1 MPGRVPRFDG
11 GAATCGVSRAGSC
24 EGRALAR
31 PSASREPRRV
41 AVCAWPRPFSENELY
56 AVALNH
62 CLSLVYENANK
73 FIVSEQKKTSLNRL
87 LPQLGPG
94 RLVDTAWL
102 QEQGVSRP
110 SIHAYVQN
118 GWLERVAP
126 RVYRRPSGTTPA
138 TQRWDAAIL
147 SAQELRPSTFYV
159 GGASALDLL
168 GRSHYLRLGRHPT
181 IYLYDPDRTAPTWLM
196 KLPLDAALAVRTRP
210 LFADT
215 LLGLEWRRFELGTGR
230 LGGPVPEPVREEPW
244 DHFLRVAGEERAAIE
259 MLDEVPATLGFDHAD
274 EIFQG
279 LSNLRPRLVTQLLE
293 TCRSVRAK
301 RLFLFYADRH
311 GHAWV
316 KHVDRR
322 HIDLGKG
329 KRQLAP
335 GGRLDARY
343 QITIPASL
351 SSNIELSER

>member
-1 MPGRVPRFDG
+1 MKV
-11 GAATCGVSRAGSC
+11 ACHGS
-24 EGRALAR
+24 
-31 PSASREPRRV
+31 PSA
-41 AVCAWPRPFSENELY
+41 AVWQHYKRPQPPVYQSWILFSDYELY
-56 AVALNH
+56 ARSLNPV
-62 CLSLVYENANK
+62 LPTVYKRAKKFSVNK
-73 FIVSEQKKTSLNRL
+73 QRKPSLNRL
-87 LPQLGPG
+87 LSKLDPG
-94 RLVDTAWL
+94 QLVDSAWL
-102 QEQGVSRP
+102 QDQGVSRP

-126 RVYRRPSGTTPA
+126 RVYRRPTGSDSSA
-138 TQRWDAAIL
+138 RRWDAAIL

-159 GGASALDLL
+159 GGPTALDLL
-168 GRSHYLRLGRHPT
+168 GRSHYLRLGGHPA
-181 IYLYDPDRTAPTWLM
+181 IYLFDPDRTAPAWLM
-196 KLPLDAALAVRTRP
+196 KLPLDAALVLRTRS

-230 LGGPVPEPVREEPW
+230 LGAAVAEPTKTNPW

-259 MLDEVPATLGFDHAD
+259 MLDEVPAKVGFDHAD

-279 LSNLRPRLVTQLLE
+279 LSNLRPRLVTRLLE

-301 RLFLFYADRH
+301 RLFFFYADRH
-311 GHAWV
+311 AHAWV
-316 KHVDRR
+316 KHVDRT
-322 HIDLGKG
+322 HVDLGKG

-351 SSNIELSER
+351 SASVDKASDDG

>member
-1 MPGRVPRFDG
+1 MSGRVPRFGG
-11 GAATCGVSRAGSC
+11 GAATCGVSRTVSC

-31 PSASREPRRV
+31 PSGSRGPRRV
-41 AVCAWPRPFSENELY
+41 AVYARPRPFSKNELY
-56 AVALNH
+56 AAALNH
-62 CLSLVYENANK
+62 RLPPVYKYANK

-110 SIHAYVQN
+110 SIHAYVRN

-126 RVYRRPSGTTPA
+126 RVYRRPSGATPT

-159 GGASALDLL
+159 GGESALDLL
-168 GRSHYLRLGRHPT
+168 GRSHYLRLGGHPT

-215 LLGLEWRRFELGTGR
+215 LLGLEWRRLELGTGR
-230 LGGPVPEPVREEPW
+230 LGAAVPEPVREEPW

-311 GHAWV
+311 AHAWV
-316 KHVDRR
+316 KHVDRG

>member
-1 MPGRVPRFDG
+1 MLNADSPFRF
-11 GAATCGVSRAGSC
+11 
-24 EGRALAR
+24 EG
-31 PSASREPRRV
+31 PRRV
-41 AVCAWPRPFSENELY
+41 VVYARSRPFSKNELY
-56 AVALNH
+56 DVALNH
-62 CLSLVYENANK
+62 RLSSVYKCANK
-73 FIVSEQKKTSLNRL
+73 FIVSEQKKTSLNQL

-102 QEQGVSRP
+102 QDQGVSRP
-110 SIHAYVQN
+110 SIHAYVRN

-126 RVYRRPSGTTPA
+126 RVYRRPSGATPA

-159 GGASALDLL
+159 GGESALDLL
-168 GRSHYLRLGRHPT
+168 GRSHYLRLGGHPT
-181 IYLYDPDRTAPTWLM
+181 IYIYDPDRTAPTWLM
-196 KLPLDAALAVRTRP
+196 KLPLDAALVVRTRP

-215 LLGLEWRRFELGTGR
+215 LLGLEWRRIELGTGR
-230 LGGPVPEPVREEPW
+230 LGASVPEPVREEPW
-244 DHFLRVAGEERAAIE
+244 DHFLRVAGEERATIE
-259 MLDEVPATLGFDHAD
+259 MLDEVPATLGFEHAD

-311 GHAWV
+311 AHAWV
-316 KHVDRR
+316 KHVDRG

-351 SSNIELSER
+351 SSPIELGER

>member
-1 MPGRVPRFDG
+1 MPGRVRRFGG
-11 GAATCGVSRAGSC
+11 GAATCGVSRTGSC

-31 PSASREPRRV
+31 PSDSSGPRRV
-41 AVCAWPRPFSENELY
+41 AVYARPRPFSKNELY

-62 CLSLVYENANK
+62 HLSPVYKYANK
-73 FIVSEQKKTSLNRL
+73 FIVSEQKRTSLNRL

-102 QEQGVSRP
+102 QGQGVSRS

-126 RVYRRPSGTTPA
+126 RVYRRPSGATPA

-168 GRSHYLRLGRHPT
+168 GRSHYLRLGGHPT

-196 KLPLDAALAVRTRP
+196 KLPLDAALVVRTRP

-215 LLGLEWRRFELGTGR
+215 LLGLEWRRLELGTGR
-230 LGGPVPEPVREEPW
+230 LGAPVPEPVREEPW

-311 GHAWV
+311 DHAWI
-316 KHVDRR
+316 KHVDRG

-351 SSNIELSER
+351 SSNIELSQR

>member
-1 MPGRVPRFDG
+1 MAVY
-11 GAATCGVSRAGSC
+11 ARA
-24 EGRALAR
+24 
-31 PSASREPRRV
+31 
-41 AVCAWPRPFSENELY
+41 RPFSKNELY
-56 AVALNH
+56 AFALNH
-62 CLSLVYENANK
+62 RLSPVYQCANR
-73 FIVSEQKKTSLNRL
+73 FIVSEQKKTSLNQL

-110 SIHAYVQN
+110 SIHAYVRN

-126 RVYRRPSGTTPA
+126 RVYRRPSGATPA

-159 GGASALDLL
+159 GGESALDLL
-168 GRSHYLRLGRHPT
+168 GRSHYLRLGGHPT
-181 IYLYDPDRTAPTWLM
+181 IYIYDPDRTAPTWLM
-196 KLPLDAALAVRTRP
+196 KLPLDAALVVRTRP

-215 LLGLEWRRFELGTGR
+215 LLGLEWRRLELGTGR
-230 LGGPVPEPVREEPW
+230 LGASVPEPVREEPW
-244 DHFLRVAGEERAAIE
+244 DHFLRVAGEERATIE
-259 MLDEVPATLGFDHAD
+259 MLDEVPATLGFEHAD

-279 LSNLRPRLVTQLLE
+279 LSTLRPRLVTQLLE

-311 GHAWV
+311 AHAWV
-316 KHVDRR
+316 KHVDRG

-343 QITIPASL
+343 QITIPVSL
-351 SSNIELSER
+351 SSHLDLGER

>member
-1 MPGRVPRFDG
+1 M
-11 GAATCGVSRAGSC
+11 
-24 EGRALAR
+24 
-31 PSASREPRRV
+31 
-41 AVCAWPRPFSENELY
+41 
-56 AVALNH
+56 
-62 CLSLVYENANK
+62 
-73 FIVSEQKKTSLNRL
+73 SEQKKTSLNRL
-87 LPQLGPG
+87 LPQLGLG

-102 QEQGVSRP
+102 QDQGVSRP

-126 RVYRRPSGTTPA
+126 RVYRRPSGATPA

-168 GRSHYLRLGRHPT
+168 GRSHYLRLGGHPT
-181 IYLYDPDRTAPTWLM
+181 IYMYDPDRTAPTWLM
-196 KLPLDAALAVRTRP
+196 KLPLDAALVVRTRP

-215 LLGLEWRRFELGTGR
+215 LLGLEWRRLELGTGR
-230 LGGPVPEPVREEPW
+230 LGASVPEPVREEPW

-259 MLDEVPATLGFDHAD
+259 MLDEVPATLGFEHAD

-311 GHAWV
+311 AHAWV
-316 KHVDRR
+316 KHVDRG

-351 SSNIELSER
+351 SSHIELGER

>member
-11 GAATCGVSRAGSC
+11 GAAACGVSRTGLC
-24 EGRALAR
+24 EGRAPAR
-31 PSASREPRRV
+31 ASSWRAARRV
-41 AVCAWPRPFSENELY
+41 AVYARPRPFSRNELY
-56 AVALNH
+56 ATALNRR
-62 CLSLVYENANK
+62 LSPVYKYGNT
-73 FIVSEQKKTSLNRL
+73 FIVSEQKRTSLNRL
-87 LPQLGPG
+87 LPQLGTG

-126 RVYRRPSGTTPA
+126 RVYRRPSGA
-138 TQRWDAAIL
+138 TSAMQRWDAAIL

-168 GRSHYLRLGRHPT
+168 GRSHYLRLGGHPT

-196 KLPLDAALAVRTRP
+196 KLPLDAALTVRTRP

-215 LLGLEWRRFELGTGR
+215 LLGLEWRRLELGTGR
-230 LGGPVPEPVREEPW
+230 LGAPVPEPVREEPW
-244 DHFLRVAGEERAAIE
+244 DHFLRVASEERAAIE

-311 GHAWV
+311 AHAWV
-316 KHVDRR
+316 KHVDRG

-351 SSNIELSER
+351 SSTIEPSER

>member
-1 MPGRVPRFDG
+1 LF
-11 GAATCGVSRAGSC
+11 T
-24 EGRALAR
+24 
-31 PSASREPRRV
+31 
-41 AVCAWPRPFSENELY
+41 NYELY
-56 AVALNH
+56 APSLNPV
-62 CLSLVYENANK
+62 LPPVYKYAKK
-73 FIVSEQKKTSLNRL
+73 FSVNEQRKPSLNRL
-87 LPQLGPG
+87 LSQLDPG
-94 RLVDTAWL
+94 QLVDSAWL
-102 QEQGVSRP
+102 QDQGVSRP

-126 RVYRRPSGTTPA
+126 RVYRRPTGSDSSA
-138 TQRWDAAIL
+138 QRWDAAIL

-159 GGASALDLL
+159 GGPTALDLL
-168 GRSHYLRLGRHPT
+168 GRSHYLRLGGHPG
-181 IYLYDPDRTAPTWLM
+181 IYLYDPDRTAPAWLM
-196 KLPLDAALAVRTRP
+196 KLRLDATLVLRTRS

-215 LLGLEWRRFELGTGR
+215 LPGLEWRRFELGTGR
-230 LGGPVPEPVREEPW
+230 LGAAVAEPTKTNPW

-259 MLDEVPATLGFDHAD
+259 MLDEIPATLGFDHAD

-311 GHAWV
+311 AHAWA
-316 KHVDRR
+316 KHVDRT
-322 HIDLGKG
+322 HVDLGKG

-351 SSNIELSER
+351 SASKGEASDDG